1 MTLPLA
7 ASRITGGAEQPAR
20 LPWLLWLLFT
30 GITVFGLWVAWD
42 QDLLAQLLATDR
54 SKLSVAIALIYLAA
68 TAVAARRVWYLS
80 VELEKVQRVEQRL
93 REEPA
98 LGAEHGSLPAG
109 FLHDYIEDL
118 HRPRPGAPETV
129 GGEPLVELYAARAR
143 GPLDSGWFLADVMLK
158 LGLLGTIV
166 GFILMLG
173 SVAETTSLDANTMQ
187 KVLRQMSV
195 GMGTALYTT
204 LAGLAGS
211 VLASAQLQIAERATD
226 ELVERSVHIGELA
239 GRG

>member
-1 MTLPLA
+1 MTLSSGA
-7 ASRITGGAEQPAR
+7 AGTTGGTGQPAR
-20 LPWLLWLLFT
+20 LPWLLWLLMT
-30 GITVFGLWVAWD
+30 GLTLFALWVAWD
-42 QDLLAQLLATDR
+42 QGLLGLLVATDR
-54 SKLSVAIALIYLAA
+54 SRLSIAIGLIYLAA
-68 TAVAARRVWYLS
+68 TVLAARRVWYLS
-80 VELEKVQRVEQRL
+80 LELEKVQLVERRL
-93 REEPA
+93 REGTAGGATEP
-98 LGAEHGSLPAG
+98 LPAG
-109 FLHDYIEDL
+109 FLHDYVEDL
-118 HRPRPGAPETV
+118 RLLRRGDAQSA
-129 GGEPLVELYAARAR
+129 GGESLVELHAARAR
-143 GPLDSGWFLADVMLK
+143 GPLDSGWFLADMMLK

-226 ELVERSVHIGELA
+226 ELVERSVHLGE
-239 GRG
+239 RIVR